1 LLVEFC
7 CHNDFVLA
15 VALLSTEARFA
26 AAGFAYCL
34 LRFSYATATAGR
46 CTGEHNLDSPAINWP
61 NTIGSVLNCWRTGR
75 LQRTLQHSFK
85 AVQHRPVG
93 VMMNDKKQWTGLESL
108 VCEAACPEVQKQSEM
123 MLNIFETTAYA
134 RIYTAPQQQ
143 PNPETAC

>member
-1 LLVEFC
+1 MQLLLQDGVPTSITRQGRRP
-7 CHNDFVLA
+7 NVN
-15 VALLSTEARFA
+15 
-26 AAGFAYCL
+26 
-34 LRFSYATATAGR
+34 LRRAP
-46 CTGEHNLDSPAINWP
+46 HLDLDSPAINWP

-85 AVQHRPVG
+85 AVQHSPVG